1 MQCWVSEGTV
11 YSVLCLLCR
20 LLILCVLHAWMCY
33 MVTCYRACRPNMGQ
47 VLWPPEL
54 PLISVTKSSLFRV
67 LCYYYVWMIHC
78 FSLKVWGLGMSMC
91 VVLSLLK
98 RELLQYFAYM
108 INAFFLST
116 SNGKFEKGQ
125 IKFQLK
131 IFFTNFGEFIWYC
144 FMTNKVGIW

>member
-1 MQCWVSEGTV
+1 
-11 YSVLCLLCR
+11 
-20 LLILCVLHAWMCY
+20 
-33 MVTCYRACRPNMGQ
+33 
-47 VLWPPEL
+47 
-54 PLISVTKSSLFRV
+54 
-67 LCYYYVWMIHC
+67 
-78 FSLKVWGLGMSMC
+78 MSMC

-131 IFFTNFGEFIWYC
+131 IFFTNFGEFI
-144 FMTNKVGIW
+144 